1 MPKNKGKKPT
11 GQKPY
16 LGKGPRTPT
25 GSGPEVDEILEQERF
40 QKAPK
45 HVQDEMVEETKKKQK
60 TKKKTAKK
68 ASKASRFPVG
78 RKITAQQRAL
88 MLAELAEDADVL
100 DAQRAFQRSGK
111 KEVYENI
118 VKEAAEKVAKAA
130 AKVGG
135 RHLSLA
141 PLGALG
147 QMGATAMDVSDLV
160 SMFMGAVPSKKEE
173 AKADKKTKA
182 KQNRRLAA
190 KRRRAM
196 KERAVGLPESPAL
209 SQTDDPGK

>member
-1 MPKNKGKKPT
+1 MSKNKGKKPT
-11 GQKPY
+11 GQRPY

-25 GSGPEVDEILEQERF
+25 GSGPEVDDILEQERF
-40 QKAPK
+40 QKAPR
-45 HVQDEMVEETKKKQK
+45 HVQDEMVKETKKKA
-60 TKKKTAKK
+60 AKK
-68 ASKASRFPVG
+68 ASKAARNPMG
-78 RKITAQQRAL
+78 RPLTPQQRAL
-88 MLAELAEDADVL
+88 LLAELAEDATDL
-100 DAQRAFQRSGK
+100 DAQRVYQKTGNK
-111 KEVYENI
+111 KVAEKM
-118 VKEAAEKVAKAA
+118 VKDAAEKVAKAA

-160 SMFMGAVPSKKEE
+160 SMFMDAVPSKKEE
-173 AKADKKTKA
+173 AKADKKSKA

-196 KERAVGLPESPAL
+196 KEGAVGLPESPAL

>member
-1 MPKNKGKKPT
+1 M
-11 GQKPY
+11 
-16 LGKGPRTPT
+16 
-25 GSGPEVDEILEQERF
+25 
-40 QKAPK
+40 
-45 HVQDEMVEETKKKQK
+45 
-60 TKKKTAKK
+60 
-68 ASKASRFPVG
+68 G

>member
-1 MPKNKGKKPT
+1 MPKHKGKKPT
-11 GQKPY
+11 GQRPY

-45 HVQDEMVEETKKKQK
+45 HVQDEMVEESKKKK
-60 TKKKTAKK
+60 AAKK
-68 ASKASRFPVG
+68 ASRPSRNPMG